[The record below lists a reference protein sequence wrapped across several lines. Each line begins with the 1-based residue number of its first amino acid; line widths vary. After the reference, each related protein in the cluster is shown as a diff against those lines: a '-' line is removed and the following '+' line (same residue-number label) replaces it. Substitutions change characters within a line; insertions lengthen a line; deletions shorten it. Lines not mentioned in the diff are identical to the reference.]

1 MRSLFGV
8 DAFRP
13 GQEAVIRSVL
23 QGTDTLAIM
32 PTGSGKSLCYQL
44 PGVFL
49 RGTTVVVSPLISLM
63 KDQTEKLSG
72 LGIGTSQINSALS
85 AREADASLRRI
96 EARRAEFV
104 LTTPERLRDAEFLDS
119 VRRNQ
124 IDFVVVDEA
133 HCVSQWGHDFRPAF
147 AELRDVIAQ
156 LGRPPVLALT
166 ATATPEVISDIVE
179 TLGLRD
185 PAIVNTGIYRPNLQL
200 EVRQTATEAAK
211 RQQLAELLREIDGA
225 GIVYAASI
233 KQVEA
238 VHTELAALGFP
249 AAMYHGRLGARTRH
263 DNQLRFMRGDLKA
276 IVATNAFGMGIDKPD
291 IRFVV
296 HYSMPGS
303 LEAYY
308 QEAGRAGRDGAT
320 ARCVLFFQAQD
331 RRIHRYFIAGRYRG
345 VKTRLLRNG
354 VSGDELTNELA
365 QHEERRRRDE
375 TRLEKM
381 VVYGQT
387 FTCRWNMLLDYFE
400 SSPGELGSEGCGTC
414 DVCRA
419 LIERGA
425 PRPPAVAR

>member
-1 MRSLFGV
+1 M
-8 DAFRP
+8 
-13 GQEAVIRSVL
+13 
-23 QGTDTLAIM
+23 
-32 PTGSGKSLCYQL
+32 
-44 PGVFL
+44 
-49 RGTTVVVSPLISLM
+49 
-63 KDQTEKLSG
+63 
-72 LGIGTSQINSALS
+72 
-85 AREADASLRRI
+85 
-96 EARRAEFV
+96 
-104 LTTPERLRDAEFLDS
+104 
-119 VRRNQ
+119 
-124 IDFVVVDEA
+124 
-133 HCVSQWGHDFRPAF
+133 
-147 AELRDVIAQ
+147 
-156 LGRPPVLALT
+156 
-166 ATATPEVISDIVE
+166 
-179 TLGLRD
+179 
-185 PAIVNTGIYRPNLQL
+185 
-200 EVRQTATEAAK
+200 
-211 RQQLAELLREIDGA
+211 
-225 GIVYAASI
+225 
-233 KQVEA
+233 
-238 VHTELAALGFP
+238 
-249 AAMYHGRLGARTRH
+249 
-263 DNQLRFMRGDLKA
+263 
-276 IVATNAFGMGIDKPD
+276 VATNAFGMGIDKPD

-296 HYSMPGS
+296 HYNVPGS